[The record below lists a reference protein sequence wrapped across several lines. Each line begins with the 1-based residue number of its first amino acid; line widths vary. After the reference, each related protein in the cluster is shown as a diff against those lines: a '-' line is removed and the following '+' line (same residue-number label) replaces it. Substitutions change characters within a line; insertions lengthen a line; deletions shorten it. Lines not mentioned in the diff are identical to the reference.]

1 MAPKAFFST
10 WADTLTESPS
20 AITASSPTKEAMSLF
35 YGGIMQTIAV
45 KRT

>member
-20 AITASSPTKEAMSLF
+20 AITASSPTREAVSLF
-35 YGGIMQTIAV
+35 YGEIMQIINV
-45 KRT
+45 KR